1 MPVLPAPGCFGRIYG
16 PQSPLLAASTA
27 NFAQRGPLAGF
38 RRIEFPLVA
47 GYWLTTPPYRFLHGI
62 ERALQRL
69 PARLRRNQ
77 LAGVLMGITA
87 VATK

>member
-1 MPVLPAPGCFGRIYG
+1 MREYDYCSLRALML
-16 PQSPLLAASTA
+16 Q
-27 NFAQRGPLAGF
+27 AGF
-38 RRIEFPLVA
+38 RLIEFPLVVA
-47 GYWLTTPPYRFLHGI
+47 GYWLATPPYRLLRGI
-62 ERALQRL
+62 ELALQQL